1 MSLRVPPLLLALPL
15 LGIARLLPDHGFGLW
30 LRLAA
35 ATLVLLLPGR
45 LVARALGRGGPAAA
59 FAWSVGLVA
68 AALALTFAVHASLDL
83 ALIVLLVVAVVAF
96 PFSWRA
102 KREPVPAARGVIA
115 LAGVG
120 LGIALWGI
128 EGIVKGDALFH
139 LGRMRKLDDFGALSL
154 RAVDEFKDGGL
165 HPGYAFPL
173 WHGWLALVAKLAAV
187 DPSSVVLHE
196 SSILAPLAL
205 VLAYELGRQVFRST
219 WLAVGTML
227 AQVAMIA
234 LAPGGGGAYTSLE
247 LPGTTARQLLVPAVI
262 ALYFRFVR
270 DPNWPVAITLAV
282 AGMDLAFV
290 HPTYALFIGFP
301 LVGFALVRVLAT
313 SEDLRSSVSGLFAFG
328 LPVLAVFAW
337 LAPIVAET
345 RSHTPTAS
353 DKAAAFAQYFTDLSV
368 SSSSSYHLLPGL
380 VGRTGAVA
388 VAALVLTP
396 LAALAARR
404 RWSALVLGGMVLVL
418 AIELS
423 SFLFP
428 RFSDLVSLSQSR
440 RAAGFVPFAFALVGG
455 AAVLTRALRLL
466 VLPVALAAGI
476 VLQQLYPGDFE
487 LHYVHGGPAV
497 VTWIALWGGLAGI
510 VVAIVLARR
519 GHGRYE
525 RPGMLAGL
533 AVALF
538 VLPVAVHGFAHWD
551 KESRQDANALT
562 PGLVQFLRKHV
573 PERSV
578 VYADL
583 ETSYRISAYAPV
595 YVANAPPTHVAD
607 TKAND
612 PVGRRAAWLDFRRT
626 HNLAIPRHYGAG
638 WLVLRDGEQV
648 GQGARLVYRDGL
660 FRVYRL

>member
-1 MSLRVPPLLLALPL
+1 MRLRVPLLLLALPL

-68 AALALTFAVHASLDL
+68 GALALTFAVHGSLTLTLVLVL
-83 ALIVLLVVAVVAF
+83 AAGALVLPFQRRQVTDRYKRIPGTVV
-96 PFSWRA
+96 
-102 KREPVPAARGVIA
+102 
-115 LAGVG
+115 LAGIG

-139 LGRMRKLDDFGALSL
+139 LGRMRKLEDFGSLSL

-173 WHGWLALVAKLAAV
+173 WHGWLALVSKLAAV
-187 DPSSVVLHE
+187 DPTSVVLHE

-205 VLAYELGRQVFRST
+205 VLAYEMGLQVFRST
-219 WLAVGTML
+219 SLALGTML

-247 LPGTTARQLLVPAVI
+247 LPGTTARQLLVPVVV

-270 DPNWPVAITLAV
+270 DPNWPVALTLAV

-290 HPTYALFIGFP
+290 HPTYALFLAIP
-301 LVGFALVRVLAT
+301 LVGFALVRLLAT
-313 SEDLRSSVSGLFAFG
+313 TADLRSSVVGLFAFG

-345 RSHTPTAS
+345 RSHTPTPA
-353 DKAAAFAQYFTDLSV
+353 DKASAFAQYYGDLSV
-368 SSSSSYHLLPGL
+368 SSASSYHLLPGL
-380 VGRTGAVA
+380 VARTGAVA

-418 AIELS
+418 TLELS

-440 RAAGFVPFAFALVGG
+440 RAAGFVPFAFALAGG
-455 AAVLTRALRLL
+455 AAILTRALRIL

-487 LHYVHGGPAV
+487 LRSVHSGPAI
-497 VTWIALWGGLAGI
+497 VTWIALWGGVAGI

-519 GHGRYE
+519 GRGAYE
-525 RPGMLAGL
+525 RQRLLAGL

-551 KESRQDANALT
+551 KGSRTDVNALT
-562 PGLVQFLRKHV
+562 PGLVQFLRTGV
-573 PERSV
+573 PKRSV

-612 PVGRRAAWLDFRRT
+612 PAGRRAAWLDFRRT

-638 WLVLRDGEQV
+638 WLVLRGAERV
-648 GQGARLVYRDGL
+648 GHGPRLVYRDGR